1 MGFWDSLGEGL
12 KNAAEKRADYDEQV
26 ANYMNRYQYKST
38 DELIKQGKR
47 ASSTAERVAIKKL
60 LDERR

>member
-12 KNAAEKRADYDEQV
+12 KNAGENRAAYDEKV
-26 ANYMNRYQYKST
+26 ANYMNRYQNKST
-38 DELIKQGKR
+38 DELMKQVKR
-47 ASSTAERVAIKKL
+47 ASSTAERVAIKKI